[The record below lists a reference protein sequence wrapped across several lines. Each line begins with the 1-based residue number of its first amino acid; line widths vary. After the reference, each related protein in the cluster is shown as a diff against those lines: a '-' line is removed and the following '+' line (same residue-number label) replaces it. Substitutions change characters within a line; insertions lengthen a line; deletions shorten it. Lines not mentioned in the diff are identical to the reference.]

1 MFRGAATVALALV
14 ITLPLCAQDTIP
26 TPRPLPLDSAPALPP
41 IAEVNQNQARL
52 PITLPTALQLA
63 QANPIDVALASV
75 RLDTALAQQSRARA
89 QWLPTVYA
97 GVDYARHDGVLQD
110 VSGNIIS
117 TDKQSFMAGAGPG
130 MTLALSEAIFAPLA
144 AQQVVRSREA
154 DRQATLNDVMFSVAD
169 AYFRVQQARGEV
181 AGNAEA
187 LVQTEELV
195 RRTDE
200 LAKGI
205 VPPSEA
211 NRARTELARR
221 KQALESALERW
232 KVAGADLT
240 RILRLQAGA
249 LVEPLEPPHLQIQLL
264 DSNCSVDDLISQALT
279 NRPEL
284 ASRQA
289 LVQATLERLRQEK
302 LRPLIP
308 SVLLHG
314 NATNPAGIISSGVF
328 GGNLGNNPGGFGGR
342 NSIDFQLL
350 WEFQNLG
357 FGNRAAVRER
367 RADNSQAIFEFFRQQ
382 DQIAA
387 EVVQALANA
396 QSADARV
403 VEAAEGLKQA
413 KLTYDRSLEGMK
425 TIKSA
430 GEFKVTFVRPSEAI
444 SAAQGLAQASVDF
457 YTAVAD
463 YNRAQFRLY
472 RAIGQPAQYLPG
484 NVNSEPHIR

>member
-1 MFRGAATVALALV
+1 MVRGLATFALLLTICA
-14 ITLPLCAQDTIP
+14 PLRAQETAPPPLATP
-26 TPRPLPLDSAPALPP
+26 TAPMLPP
-41 IAEVNQNQARL
+41 IAEAHPSEPRL

-110 VSGNIIS
+110 VAGNIIN

-130 MTLALSEAIFAPLA
+130 MTVALSDAIFAPLVA
-144 AQQVVRSREA
+144 KQVVRSREA
-154 DRQATLNDVMFSVAD
+154 DRQATLNDVVLSVAE
-169 AYFRVQQARGEV
+169 AYFQVQQARGEV

-187 LVQTEELV
+187 LLQAEELV

-200 LAKGI
+200 LAKAT
-205 VPPSEA
+205 VTPSEA

-221 KQALESALERW
+221 RQALESALERW
-232 KVAGADLT
+232 RIAGAELT
-240 RILRLQAGA
+240 RILRLQPSA
-249 LVEPLEPPHLQIQLL
+249 LVDPLEPPHLQIQLL
-264 DSNCSVDDLISQALT
+264 DSNCPVDDLIAQALM

-314 NATNPAGIISSGVF
+314 NATNPAGILSSGVF

-357 FGNRAAVRER
+357 FGNRAAIRER
-367 RADNSQAIFEFFRQQ
+367 RADNAQAVLEFFRQQ
-382 DQIAA
+382 DLIAA
-387 EVVQALANA
+387 EVVKALANV
-396 QSADARV
+396 QSAAARV
-403 VEAAEGLKQA
+403 GEATEGMKQA
-413 KLTYDRSLEGMK
+413 RQTYELSLEGMK
-425 TIKSA
+425 QIRSA
-430 GEFKVTFVRPSEAI
+430 GELKILLVRPAEAV
-444 SAAQGLAQASVDF
+444 SAVQGLAQAYVDF

-472 RAIGQPAQYLPG
+472 RAVGQPGQYLPAS
-484 NVNSEPHIR
+484 VTSEPHMK

>member
-1 MFRGAATVALALV
+1 MVRGLATIALLLAICAPLRAQETAPPPLAAT
-14 ITLPLCAQDTIP
+14 T
-26 TPRPLPLDSAPALPP
+26 APMLPP
-41 IAEVNQNQARL
+41 IAEAHPSETRL

-110 VSGNIIS
+110 VAGNIIS

-130 MTLALSEAIFAPLA
+130 MTLALSDAIFAPLA
-144 AQQVVRSREA
+144 ARQVVRSREA
-154 DRQATLNDVMFSVAD
+154 DRQATLNDVVLSVAE
-169 AYFRVQQARGEV
+169 AYFQVQQARGEV
-181 AGNAEA
+181 AGDAETVIQA
-187 LVQTEELV
+187 EELV
-195 RRTDE
+195 RRADE
-200 LAKGI
+200 LAKGL

-211 NRARTELARR
+211 SRARTELARR

-232 KVAGADLT
+232 KIAGAELT
-240 RILRLQAGA
+240 RILRLQANA
-249 LVEPLEPPHLQIQLL
+249 LVDPLEPPHLQIQLL
-264 DSNCSVDDLISQALT
+264 DSNCTADDLIPQALT

-314 NATNPAGIISSGVF
+314 NATNPAGILSSGVF

-342 NSIDFQLL
+342 NSLDFQLL

-367 RADNSQAIFEFFRQQ
+367 RSDNSQAVFEFFRQQ

-387 EVVQALANA
+387 EVVKALANV
-396 QSADARV
+396 QSAAARV
-403 VEAAEGLKQA
+403 AEATEGMKQA
-413 KLTYDRSLEGMK
+413 KLTYEQSLEGMK
-425 TIKSA
+425 QIRTS
-430 GEFKVTFVRPSEAI
+430 GELKVLVVRPSEAI
-444 SAAQGLAQASVDF
+444 SAVQGLAQAYVDF

-472 RAIGQPAQYLPG
+472 RAVGQPGQYLPAS
-484 NVNSEPHIR
+484 VTSEPHMK